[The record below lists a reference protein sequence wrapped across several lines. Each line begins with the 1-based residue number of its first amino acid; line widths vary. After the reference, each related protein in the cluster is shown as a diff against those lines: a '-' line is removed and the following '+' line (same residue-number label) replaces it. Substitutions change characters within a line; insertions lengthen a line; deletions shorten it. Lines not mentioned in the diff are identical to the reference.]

1 MFTNDIVRKAFLYA
15 LKQHGRQIYADNDP
29 YIIHLYDV
37 SMTLVEFGVKDPKL
51 LAAAFLHDTI
61 EDTNCNY
68 HDINT
73 TFSEEIADIVY
84 ALTDELGRNREERK
98 NKTFPKLD
106 KFPQAQ
112 IVKLADWI
120 SNVRQCHRNSHKM
133 YRMYKK
139 EYPGFSKLKEQ
150 SGIDAN
156 LKESLDK
163 MWEILDYLLSKD
175 ESAFS
180 QGKDKHHREY
190 DLDDSPPY
198 FYSV

>member
-15 LKQHGRQIYADNDP
+15 LKQHDRQIYADHDP

-37 SMTLVEFGVKDPKL
+37 SMTLVEFGIKDPKL
-51 LAAAFLHDTI
+51 LAAALLHDII

-68 HDINT
+68 HDISI
-73 TFSEEIADIVY
+73 TFSEEIADIIY
-84 ALTDELGRNREERK
+84 ALTDELGKNRKERK
-98 NKTFPKLD
+98 QKTFPKLD
-106 KFPQAQ
+106 GFPQAQ
-112 IVKLADWI
+112 AIKLADWI

-139 EYPGFSKLKEQ
+139 EYAGFSKLKEQ
-150 SGIDAN
+150 ISIDAHIE
-156 LKESLDK
+156 ESLQK
-163 MWEILDYLLSKD
+163 MWNTLDELLSKD
-175 ESAFS
+175 ESSFS

-190 DLDDSPPY
+190 DLDDHPPY